1 MSFEYEET
9 HIIDYVSSGTTVDIG
24 YEYNHGWG
32 YGLDPSISSSELS
45 ALMRPTLMEN
55 LKDQLPAILDEE
67 DVVDWDSLEIEIIGM
82 DYDPEDGLMELLFAW
97 SARIT
102 KGQKNEAV

>member
-1 MSFEYEET
+1 MTFEYEET
-9 HIIDYVSSGTTVDIG
+9 HIIDYVSTGTTADIG

-32 YGLDPSISSSELS
+32 YGLDPSIPSSELS
-45 ALMRPTLMEN
+45 ALMRTSLIEN
-55 LKDQLPAILDEE
+55 LKGQLSVLLDEE
-67 DVVDWDSLEIEIIGM
+67 DVVDWDSLGIEISGM
-82 DYDPEDGLMELLFAW
+82 DYNPEDGLMELLFAW